1 MGFRLR
7 GWVSGFTGC
16 CVQEYTICRCTLSSK
31 MYEDVAMYVYIHRVY
46 LGYIVV
52 SEDKRSWLLH
62 V

>member
-1 MGFRLR
+1 
-7 GWVSGFTGC
+7 
-16 CVQEYTICRCTLSSK
+16 